1 MNDALALTLAAAV
14 GALLGAFFFGGLWW
28 TVKKGVSSDKPMQLF
43 FASLLIRTAVVLGG
57 FYLALQWGAH
67 RFIACVA
74 GFIAAHAAANIMLFP
89 SEKIKAKNEITGS
102 KTPPDNASKNGD
114 MK

>member
-1 MNDALALTLAAAV
+1 MNDALALTIAASA

-28 TVKKGVSSDKPMQLF
+28 TVKKGVSSDKPMLLF
-43 FASLLIRTAVVLGG
+43 FASLVIRTAVVLGG

-74 GFIAAHAAANIMLFP
+74 GFIAAHMAANIMLFP
-89 SEKIKAKNEITGS
+89 SGKIKAKDEIDGP
-102 KTPPDNASKNGD
+102 KTPPENASKNGD
-114 MK
+114 IK

>member
-1 MNDALALTLAAAV
+1 MNDTLALAIAAAA

-28 TVKKGVSSDKPMQLF
+28 TVKKGVSSDKPMLLF
-43 FASLLIRTAVVLGG
+43 FTSLVLRTAVVLGG

-74 GFIAAHAAANIMLFP
+74 GFIAAHLAANIMLFP
-89 SEKIKAKNEITGS
+89 PEKIKVKNEVIDKKPPLDNIT
-102 KTPPDNASKNGD
+102 KNGD
-114 MK
+114 LK